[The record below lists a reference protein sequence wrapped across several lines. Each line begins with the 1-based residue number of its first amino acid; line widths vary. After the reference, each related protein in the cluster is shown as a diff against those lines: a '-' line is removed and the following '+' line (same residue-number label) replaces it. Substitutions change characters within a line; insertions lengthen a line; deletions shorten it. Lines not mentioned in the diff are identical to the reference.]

1 METLGMMVAIAAFIG
16 MVVALVMSGGRARRG
31 P

>member
-1 METLGMMVAIAAFIG
+1 MEALGMMVAIAAFIG
-16 MVVALVMSGGRARRG
+16 LVVAFVMSGGRARRR